1 MNKSTKIKR
10 IHFVQ
15 INSTNTYLKENYQ
28 KLDNLTLVSCDHQ
41 TNGKGR
47 LGRTWLDGDD
57 LLFSILIKEKL
68 DKVTD
73 YSLLIA
79 TTLYKVL
86 SEYVDNLSIKWPN
99 DILLKDKKLVGILL
113 EAVTKDDIECAII
126 GCGINVNSFD
136 FPLEIKAKA
145 TSLFIESGKKI
156 DKNELCQ
163 KIILQFEKDY
173 NLYLL
178 GSNDYLEVINNHFYL
193 KNKEV
198 SFNYKKNNFQGIVK
212 GMDDSGNLLVETQ
225 NGLLSVSSGEV
236 TLTHLYR

>member
-79 TTLYKVL
+79 TSLYKVL
-86 SEYVDNLSIKWPN
+86 SEI
-99 DILLKDKKLVGILL
+99 
-113 EAVTKDDIECAII
+113 
-126 GCGINVNSFD
+126 F
-136 FPLEIKAKA
+136 
-145 TSLFIESGKKI
+145 
-156 DKNELCQ
+156 
-163 KIILQFEKDY
+163 
-173 NLYLL
+173 
-178 GSNDYLEVINNHFYL
+178 
-193 KNKEV
+193 
-198 SFNYKKNNFQGIVK
+198 
-212 GMDDSGNLLVETQ
+212 
-225 NGLLSVSSGEV
+225 SSG
-236 TLTHLYR
+236 